1 MEGLQ
6 RIEQDIYAI
15 RDRLYTNKIIAK
27 LLYYSD
33 SNALKGAYVDRSQI
47 DNHIFV
53 SPVFD
58 TTKEPFNKHTFIS
71 ITVANTEWDDED
83 STHLAAYRINVFS
96 KIELW
101 ELDDER
107 VRPLT
112 IASEIIKILDQ
123 IKLKSSHKLFYISAD
138 LTVLNNGDMAG
149 YTLLFGI
156 QDGGGDSD
164 AVLY

>member
-1 MEGLQ
+1 M
-6 RIEQDIYAI
+6 
-15 RDRLYTNKIIAK
+15 
-27 LLYYSD
+27 
-33 SNALKGAYVDRSQI
+33 
-47 DNHIFV
+47 
-53 SPVFD
+53 
-58 TTKEPFNKHTFIS
+58 
-71 ITVANTEWDDED
+71 
-83 STHLAAYRINVFS
+83 FS
-96 KIELW
+96 KLELW